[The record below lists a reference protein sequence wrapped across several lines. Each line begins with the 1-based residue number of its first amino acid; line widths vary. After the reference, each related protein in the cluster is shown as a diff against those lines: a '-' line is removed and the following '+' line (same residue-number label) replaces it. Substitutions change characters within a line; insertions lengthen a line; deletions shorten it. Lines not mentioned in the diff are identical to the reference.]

1 MNHFPFHI
9 GDYAEATGHLSFIE
23 DATYFRCIRK
33 YYSTEKALPR
43 EISQVQRLIGAKT
56 KEEKNSVEVVLNE
69 FFILEEDG
77 WHNKRCDQ
85 ELEKYQEGSK
95 EDQEKKEH
103 EKERLRRY
111 REERSLMFTALRAV
125 GVVPKWDVHMDTL
138 RDLFNKNCNAPVLST
153 VSVQSSN
160 CNALDTH
167 TDTAI
172 TNQEPITTNHI
183 KNKSITPPVGVDVN
197 VWNDFVSHRKNKK
210 SPISATALKGIES
223 EAVKANMTLQAA
235 LALCVMRGWT
245 GFKAEWV
252 AEKPQA
258 SSSYDRKMKTL
269 SGLTGGI
276 HGSSSDAVFKPITET
291 KTIDMESPNANLL
304 G

>member
-85 ELEKYQEGSK
+85 ELEKYREGSK
-95 EDQEKKEH
+95 EDQERKAH

-111 REERSLMFTALRAV
+111 REERSLMFKALRELDI
-125 GVVPKWDVHMDTL
+125 VPKYDINMDAL
-138 RDLFNKNCNAPVLST
+138 RDLFNKNCNAPVLSAG
-153 VSVQSSN
+153 SVQSHN
-160 CNALDTH
+160 RNALDTH

-172 TNQEPITTNHI
+172 TNQEPITNNQEPIHTTHSG
-183 KNKSITPPVGVDVN
+183 KNLTPGVVCS
-197 VWNDFVSHRKNKK
+197 VFRS
-210 SPISATALKGIES
+210 KGISSVNPSNPKLHALITQGVPLSEFEYAAGVAIERGKGFAYAIGIVEGRLAES
-223 EAVKANMTLQAA
+223 KNPNITK
-235 LALCVMRGWT
+235 G
-245 GFKAEWV
+245 
-252 AEKPQA
+252 
-258 SSSYDRKMKTL
+258 L
-269 SGLTGGI
+269 SQKF
-276 HGSSSDAVFKPITET
+276 DAVAYVNQGRAQAEQKAQEGTSDV
-291 KTIDMESPNANLL
+291 IDAE
-304 G
+304 

>member
-9 GDYAEATGHLSFIE
+9 GDYAEATGHLSFVE

-125 GVVPKWDVHMDTL
+125 GVIPKWDVHMDTL

-153 VSVQSSN
+153 GSVQSSN
-160 CNALDTH
+160 CNAPDTH

-172 TNQEPITTNHI
+172 TNQEPITINQEPIHTTHGSENLTSG
-183 KNKSITPPVGVDVN
+183 NVCSILR
-197 VWNDFVSHRKNKK
+197 S
-210 SPISATALKGIES
+210 KGISSVNPSNPKLQNLIAQNVPLSEFEYAAGVAIERGKGFAYAIGIVEGRLAES
-223 EAVKANMTLQAA
+223 KNPNIAKGRTQKFDAVAYVNQGRA
-235 LALCVMRGWT
+235 
-245 GFKAEWV
+245 
-252 AEKPQA
+252 QA
-258 SSSYDRKMKTL
+258 SKDAQE
-269 SGLTGGI
+269 GA
-276 HGSSSDAVFKPITET
+276 SDV
-291 KTIDMESPNANLL
+291 IDAE
-304 G
+304 